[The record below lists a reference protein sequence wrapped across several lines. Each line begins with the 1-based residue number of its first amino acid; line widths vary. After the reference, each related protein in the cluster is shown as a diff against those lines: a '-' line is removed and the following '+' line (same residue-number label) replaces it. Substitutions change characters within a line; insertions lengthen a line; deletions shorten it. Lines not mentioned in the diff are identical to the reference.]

1 MPVVSCQETLNASD
15 HENAIR
21 QPGQRH
27 GGYGNQAA
35 AGETANHYSRRSQ
48 ISNLARFQEQQ
59 KECSQGQQS
68 ARPECRGKQV
78 ERIA

>member
-1 MPVVSCQETLNASD
+1 MPVVSCQETVKASD

-27 GGYGNQAA
+27 SGYGDQAA
-35 AGETANHYSRRSQ
+35 RGETANHYSRPCQ
-48 ISNLARFQEQQ
+48 ISNLARFHEQQ
-59 KECSQGQQS
+59 KERSQGQQS
-68 ARPECRGKQV
+68 ARPECRGQQV